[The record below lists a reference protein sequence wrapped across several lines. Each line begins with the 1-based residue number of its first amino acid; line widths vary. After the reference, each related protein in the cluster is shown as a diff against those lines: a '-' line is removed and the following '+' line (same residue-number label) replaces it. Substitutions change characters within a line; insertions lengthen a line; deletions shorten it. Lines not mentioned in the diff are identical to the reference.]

1 MRYRE
6 ALLILIVALAFGL
19 TASAWG
25 AAASGSYFVKV
36 IYNGTPLAENGLY
49 HKDTIYVPL
58 QALAKAM
65 KVPYEWDRNKR
76 SASFNGKPIKGTA
89 LSQGDIIYVPATT
102 LAENVGARVKYDVKQ
117 KSVIITVSKIIVS
130 TATPTHTPTY
140 TPTVITTTAPE
151 PFIPINASNDV
162 FKITVT
168 NLETVTSMKGH
179 YTPKPGNKF
188 VITYLSQQNISDEV
202 QIYTGKLAL
211 IDSNEQAYDYIEALS
226 NFWLLVLKPGGINF
240 GYLVFEIPQNASP
253 MKIILSTTTRPPLTL
268 NLR

>member
-6 ALLILIVALAFGL
+6 AFFLIVIAVLFEL
-19 TASAWG
+19 SSPVWG
-25 AAASGSYFVKV
+25 AGTYFIKV
-36 IYNGTPLAENGLY
+36 VYNGSAIAESGLY
-49 HKDTIYVPL
+49 HKDGIYVPL
-58 QALAKAM
+58 QALANAM
-65 KVPYEWDRNKR
+65 HVPFEWDRNKR
-76 SASFNGKPIKGTA
+76 TASFNGKPIKGTA
-89 LSQGDIIYVPATT
+89 LSEGGILYVPATT
-102 LAENVGARVKYDVKQ
+102 LAENVGAKVKYDVRK
-117 KSVIITVSKIIVS
+117 KTVIITTTKIIVS
-130 TATPTHTPTY
+130 TPTPTTGPSVTPHTP
-140 TPTVITTTAPE
+140 PE
-151 PFIPINASNDV
+151 PFIPISATNDI

-168 NLETVTSMKGH
+168 NLETVGSMKGH

-211 IDSNEQAYDYIEALS
+211 IDSNEQAYDYVEALS